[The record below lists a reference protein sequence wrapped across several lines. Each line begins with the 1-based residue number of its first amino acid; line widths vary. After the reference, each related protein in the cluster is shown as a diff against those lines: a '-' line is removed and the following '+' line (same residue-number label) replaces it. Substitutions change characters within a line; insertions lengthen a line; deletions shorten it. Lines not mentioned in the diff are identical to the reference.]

1 MQIRRRQ
8 VSAGL
13 GVASLIAAMT
23 FVFSPATAGASTA
36 LCGTTITVNTTLTE
50 DVGPCPA
57 DGIEIG
63 ANNITLNLGGHT
75 VFGTPTPGDGLGV
88 WAQNKTGITV
98 RSGTVRD
105 FDAGVVFD
113 HVTNG
118 LITQVV
124 VRDNI
129 GEQSDEFSTDFGDG
143 ILLFESS
150 NNRVIQNMADHN
162 GPFDGIGLLGN
173 SDNNLI
179 QANVSQNNN
188 LTFERPGHGTPGD
201 LVQEDDGIRLET
213 TGNAAN
219 HRSPNF
225 NTVTGNTLRSNGLD
239 GIAVFAFADDNQI
252 TNNVF
257 EHNGYEGNA
266 RRGDGIHI
274 FGRVM
279 RTTVTGNRV
288 TNNARNGIRIDPT
301 VANPV
306 PALNNV
312 ITRNVAVN
320 NAASPGLDPGF
331 DLSDGNRFCDSNTWT
346 QNSHFTEDDPGS
358 DCLN

>member
-1 MQIRRRQ
+1 
-8 VSAGL
+8 
-13 GVASLIAAMT
+13 MT
-23 FVFSPATAGASTA
+23 FVVAPTAAGASTA
-36 LCGTTITVNTTLTE
+36 LCGATITVSTTLTE
-50 DVGPCPA
+50 DVGPCPNN
-57 DGIEIG
+57 GITIG
-63 ANNITLNLGGHT
+63 ASNITLNLAGHT
-75 VFGTPTPGDGLGV
+75 VFGTPSPGDGIGIQASNV
-88 WAQNKTGITV
+88 SGITV
-98 RSGTVRD
+98 RGGTVRD

-118 LITQVV
+118 LITQIQAK
-124 VRDNI
+124 DNI
-129 GEQSDEFSTDFGDG
+129 GEQSEALSTDFGDG

-150 NNRVIQNMADHN
+150 NNRVIQNVADHN

-179 QANVSQNNN
+179 QGNVVQNNN
-188 LTFERPGHGTPGD
+188 LNFQREGHGTPED
-201 LVQEDDGIRLET
+201 IINEDDGIRLET
-213 TGNAAN
+213 TGSAAN

-225 NTVTGNTLRSNGLD
+225 NTVTGNTVRNNGLD
-239 GIAVFAFADDNQI
+239 GIAAFPFADDNTI
-252 TNNVF
+252 SNNVF
-257 EHNGYEGNA
+257 DHNGYEGIPQA

-288 TNNARNGIRIDPT
+288 TYNARNGIRIDPT

-312 ITRNVAVN
+312 VTRNVSVYNGQA
-320 NAASPGLDPGF
+320 PGLDPAF

-346 QNSHFTEDDPGS
+346 QNTHITEDDPGT